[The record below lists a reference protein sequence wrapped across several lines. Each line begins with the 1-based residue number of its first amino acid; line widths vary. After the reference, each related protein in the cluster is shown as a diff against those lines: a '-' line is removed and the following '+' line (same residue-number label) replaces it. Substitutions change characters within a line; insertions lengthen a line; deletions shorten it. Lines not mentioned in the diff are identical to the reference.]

1 MKNRSF
7 IRLLSALLCAVMLL
21 CTVACDGNEPVDPGT
36 EEENSIPAAYTLFY
50 AYRDYVAAKGGSF
63 SIRSSS
69 DLQMGSSTVRV
80 RLYAATDGR
89 GVYQMT
95 EMTSDTQKMVSS
107 HAYTDGAFRSNGT
120 VIPISEEG
128 YRQVYSFPSLPNPN
142 VEQLASATVYRTVG
156 GFLFTASEDGATAGE
171 FLLGVLGRELYSLYA
186 QATLGDVIYSFHFD
200 RDGMLEKLDIGT
212 EMDLDGYTISITATV
227 SYGDIG
233 TAQPLPPAEF

>member
-1 MKNRSF
+1 M
-7 IRLLSALLCAVMLL
+7 LSALLCAAVLL
-21 CTVACDGNEPVDPGT
+21 CAVACDGTEPVDPGT
-36 EEENSIPAAYTLFY
+36 GEEDSIPAAYALFY

-95 EMTSDTQKMVSS
+95 EMTSDTQKIVAS

-120 VIPISEEG
+120 IVPISEEG
-128 YRQVYSFPSLPNPN
+128 YREVYSFPSLPNPN
-142 VEQLASATVYRTVG
+142 VEQLATATVHRTIG
-156 GFLFTASEDGATAGE
+156 GFSFTASENGATAGK
-171 FLLGVLGRELYSLYA
+171 FLLGVLGRELYTLYS
-186 QATLGDVIYSFHFD
+186 QGVIGEVIYSFHFD

-227 SYGDIG
+227 SYGEIG
-233 TAQPLPPAEF
+233 TAQPLPPTEF